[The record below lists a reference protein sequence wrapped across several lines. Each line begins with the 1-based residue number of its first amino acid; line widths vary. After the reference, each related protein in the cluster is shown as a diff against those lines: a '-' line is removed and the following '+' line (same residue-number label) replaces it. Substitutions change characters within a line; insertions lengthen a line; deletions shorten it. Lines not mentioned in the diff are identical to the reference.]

1 MSDVDYTA
9 IPSAELAE
17 LLDQVRAGVAAEV
30 EALRLPKLAEVVLGG
45 GYGRGE
51 GGVRHTPQGDK
62 LYNDLDFFV
71 FSEHASK
78 AERRAIEA
86 ALKPVSERWEKKL
99 GIAVDFSPV
108 KNLDSLCKVGS
119 TLMYQELRRGW
130 KPVLGEARFEKHFP
144 ELDAARLPV
153 SEAVR
158 LLLNRGMG
166 LVFAGEALRKDGDPD
181 FIMRNMHKSAL
192 GGGDALL
199 LCSRNY
205 RWSGAE
211 RVEAFRACAA
221 KNDIPQEFVER
232 YAAAYRYK
240 IEPDPRLPEDPMG
253 LWRQCRSFYL
263 EAARRV
269 AGCTARSAPD
279 AVAAGLGRAVKR
291 ERSFKSF
298 LRWTLRRGGI
308 RPLGAAFD
316 PPVATVAGKVCRL
329 LAENADAPA
338 CPAELRR
345 LWTIFN

>member
-1 MSDVDYTA
+1 MNGATYTA
-9 IPSAELAE
+9 VPSGELAE
-17 LLDQVRAGVAAEV
+17 LLDHVRAGVAAEV

-51 GGVRHTPQGDK
+51 GGVRHTGQGDK

-71 FSEHASK
+71 FSDRASK
-78 AERRAIEA
+78 RERRAIEA

-108 KNLDSLCKVGS
+108 KNLSSLGGVGS

-144 ELDAARLPV
+144 ELDAAELPV

-166 LVFAGEALRKDGDPD
+166 LVFAGEELRKTGDPD
-181 FIMRNMHKSAL
+181 FVMRNLHKSVL

-199 LCSRNY
+199 LASGEY

-211 RVEAFRACAA
+211 RVDAFRAYAEKHA
-221 KNDIPQEFVER
+221 LPQEFAER
-232 YAAAYRYK
+232 YAAAFRYK
-240 IEPDPRLPEDPMG
+240 IEPDPRLPEEPTA
-253 LWRQCRSFYL
+253 LWRLCRKLYL
-263 EAARRV
+263 DATRRV
-269 AGCTARSAPD
+269 AGCDAESSPD
-279 AVAAGLGRAVKR
+279 RVAAGLGRAVKK
-291 ERSFKSF
+291 ERSFKNL
-298 LRWTLRRGGI
+298 LRWTLRRGGA

-316 PPVATVAGKVCRL
+316 PPVATVAGKLYRL

-345 LWTIFN
+345 LWTHFN

>member
-1 MSDVDYTA
+1 MSTTDYTA
-9 IPSAELAE
+9 IPSGEIAE
-17 LLDQVRAGVAAEV
+17 LLDRVRAGVAAEV

-71 FSEHASK
+71 FSDRASK
-78 AERRAIEA
+78 TERQAIEA
-86 ALKPVSERWEKKL
+86 ALKPISERWEKKL

-108 KNLDSLCKVGS
+108 KNLSSLRSVGA

-130 KPVLGEARFEKHFP
+130 KPVLGEAQFTCRFP
-144 ELDAARLPV
+144 ELDAADIPV

-166 LVFAGEALRKDGDPD
+166 LVFAGEALRKNGDPD

-199 LCSRNY
+199 LCSGKY

-211 RVEAFRACAA
+211 RVEAFRAYAA
-221 KNDIPQEFVER
+221 KHALPQEFVER

-240 IEPDPRLPEDPMG
+240 IEPDPQLPEDPMG
-253 LWRQCRSFYL
+253 SWRQCRKFYL

-269 AGCTARSAPD
+269 AGCPAESSPD
-279 AVAAGLGRAVKR
+279 AVAAGLGRAVKK
-291 ERSFKSF
+291 ERSFKNF
-298 LRWTLRRGGI
+298 LRWTLRRGGA

-316 PPVATVAGKVCRL
+316 PPVAAVAGKVYRL

-338 CPAELRR
+338 CPAELHR

>member
-1 MSDVDYTA
+1 MSGANYTA

-17 LLDQVRAGVAAEV
+17 LLDGVRSGVAAEV

-51 GGVRHTPQGDK
+51 GGVRHTPQGDR

-71 FSEHASK
+71 FSEGASRC
-78 AERRAIEA
+78 ERRTIET
-86 ALKPVSERWEKKL
+86 ALKPISERWEKKL

-108 KNLDSLCKVGS
+108 KNLDSLRKVGS

-144 ELDAARLPV
+144 ELDAASLPI

-166 LVFAGEALRKDGDPD
+166 LVFAGEALRQNGNPD
-181 FIMRNMHKSAL
+181 FIMRNLHKSAL

-199 LCSRNY
+199 LCSGKY

-211 RVEAFRACAA
+211 RVEAFRAYAA
-221 KNDIPQEFVER
+221 KNEIPGEFVER
-232 YAAAYRYK
+232 YAAAYAYK
-240 IEPDPRLPEDPMG
+240 IEPDPRLPDDPME
-253 LWRQCRSFYL
+253 LWRQCRGFYL
-263 EAARRV
+263 DAARRV
-269 AGCTARSAPD
+269 AGCAAESAPD
-279 AVAAGLGRAVKR
+279 AVAAGLGRAVKS
-291 ERSFKSF
+291 ERSFRNF

-308 RPLGAAFD
+308 RPLRATFD
-316 PPVATVAGKVCRL
+316 PPVAAVAGEVCRL